1 MTDSFKSVLIANR
14 GEIAVRIIRAC
25 QKNALRSVAVYSD
38 ADAGTLHVRL
48 ADEAYRVGR
57 PPPDDSYLNGP
68 AMVELARAAG
78 AQAVHPGYGFLAED
92 ADFAQLCQQARL
104 VWIGPSPKAM
114 RLLGNKA
121 SAKALAE
128 RVGVPTLPGYH
139 GEAQDDLTLQAEA
152 DCIGF
157 PLLVKAAAGGGGRGM
172 RRVNAPGELNEALA
186 GARREARSAFGDNR
200 LLLERYLERPRHVE
214 MQVFGDAHGNVVYL
228 GERDCSIQRRH
239 QKVIEEAPAPHFSGQ
254 QRRAMGQAAVN
265 LVRAGGYTNAGT
277 VEFLL
282 DQDGR
287 FYFLEVNTRLQ
298 VEHPVTEM
306 VTGLDLVDL
315 QFKVAAGEPLP
326 FEQTD
331 LKIDGHA
338 IEARLYAEDPT
349 SGFLPSSGRLER
361 FRLPCEAEGLRVD
374 MGVFSGDVVS
384 PFYDPL
390 LAKVIAHGADR
401 DSALDRIASAL
412 SEVSVVGVR
421 TNVDLLQDIVA
432 ASEFGHGLV
441 HTDFLEQQ
449 GLANGPLHPAP
460 EFLMAAAVDDALF
473 GRTLKD
479 AAGGPWRRAGPWRL
493 GGVGTEVYYRHA
505 TGLFRVG
512 FARPLQPDGPWRFE
526 LPDGAIEERRVCYE
540 PPAVSVDGP
549 DGRHRLCVA
558 RDGHERNIHTGRRRA
573 RLTLDSGLDLAGS
586 QGAAYASGRR
596 DVVGAPMPGRI
607 VKLLVR
613 AGDQVKMNQTLLVLE
628 AMKIEH
634 LVTAPHDGVV
644 EAVRFSEGD
653 QVDVGAELVVLE
665 D

>member
-1 MTDSFKSVLIANR
+1 M
-14 GEIAVRIIRAC
+14 G
-25 QKNALRSVAVYSD
+25 
-38 ADAGTLHVRL
+38 
-48 ADEAYRVGR
+48 
-57 PPPDDSYLNGP
+57 
-68 AMVELARAAG
+68 
-78 AQAVHPGYGFLAED
+78 
-92 ADFAQLCQQARL
+92 
-104 VWIGPSPKAM
+104 
-114 RLLGNKA
+114 
-121 SAKALAE
+121 
-128 RVGVPTLPGYH
+128 
-139 GEAQDDLTLQAEA
+139 
-152 DCIGF
+152 
-157 PLLVKAAAGGGGRGM
+157 AAA
-172 RRVNAPGELNEALA
+172 VAACKK
-186 GARREARSAFGDNR
+186 
-200 LLLERYLERPRHVE
+200 
-214 MQVFGDAHGNVVYL
+214 L
-228 GERDCSIQRRH
+228 GYAS
-239 QKVIEEAPAPHFSGQ
+239 
-254 QRRAMGQAAVN
+254 
-265 LVRAGGYTNAGT
+265 AGT

-282 DQDGR
+282 DQDGH

-306 VTGLDLVDL
+306 VTGLDLVGL

-338 IEARLYAEDPT
+338 IEARLYAEDPA

-361 FRLPCEAEGLRVD
+361 FRLPCEAEDLRVD
-374 MGVFSGDVVS
+374 TGVLLGDVVS

-390 LAKVIAHGADR
+390 LAKVIGHGTDR

-479 AAGGPWRRAGPWRL
+479 AAGDPWRQAGPWRL
-493 GGVGTEVYYRHA
+493 GGVGTEVWYRHA
-505 TGLFRVG
+505 RGLFRVG

-549 DGRHRLCVA
+549 DGRQLRVV
-558 RDGHERNIHTGRRRA
+558 RDGSERNIQAGRRRV

-613 AGDQVKMNQTLLVLE
+613 AGDQVKMNQTLLVLD

-644 EAVRFSEGD
+644 EAVRFTEGD
-653 QVDVGAELVVLE
+653 QVDVGADLVVLE
-665 D
+665 E